1 MASPRPDLE
10 DLHPVGLRFAAA
22 LDGREQEQEQE
33 REPAHGDAAPA
44 LWTPPDA
51 LRDLGV
57 DWALTLQQ
65 AVADW
70 NPDSV
75 LVVDASEAPGF
86 ALQALEQGLKAAFM
100 PEDDPAF
107 ADLNSAAVRL
117 GASVFT
123 RRPAMQAHWTPALP
137 RSRRR
142 GLASAAPH
150 PN

>member
-1 MASPRPDLE
+1 MASPRPNLE

-22 LDGREQEQEQE
+22 LDGREQE
-33 REPAHGDAAPA
+33 RESANVAAVPAF
-44 LWTPPDA
+44 WTPADA

-70 NPDSV
+70 HPDSA
-75 LVVDASEAPGF
+75 LVVDASAAPGF
-86 ALQALEQGLKAAFM
+86 TLQALEQGLKATFM
-100 PEDDPAF
+100 PEDDPAY
-107 ADLNSAAVRL
+107 ADLNCAAVRL
-117 GASVFT
+117 GASVLT
-123 RRPAMQAHWTPALP
+123 RRPVMQAHWTPALP

-142 GLASAAPH
+142 GLAYAAPH

>member
-22 LDGREQEQEQE
+22 LDGREQE
-33 REPAHGDAAPA
+33 REPTNSASAPA
-44 LWTPPDA
+44 FWTPPDA

-70 NPDSV
+70 HPDSV

-86 ALQALEQGLKAAFM
+86 ALQALEQGLKAVFT
-100 PEDDPAF
+100 PEDDPAY
-107 ADLNSAAVRL
+107 ADLSKAAERL
-117 GASVFT
+117 DASVLT

>member
-22 LDGREQEQEQE
+22 LDGREQE
-33 REPAHGDAAPA
+33 PANGAAAPA
-44 LWTPPDA
+44 FWTPADA

-57 DWALTLQQ
+57 DWALSLQQ

-70 NPDSV
+70 HPDSV

-100 PEDDPAF
+100 PEDDPAY

-117 GASVFT
+117 GASVLT

-137 RSRRR
+137 LSRRR
-142 GLASAAPH
+142 SLASAAPN

>member
-1 MASPRPDLE
+1 MASPRPDPE

-22 LDGREQEQEQE
+22 LDGREQE
-33 REPAHGDAAPA
+33 PANGTAAPA
-44 LWTPPDA
+44 FWTPADA

-57 DWALTLQQ
+57 DWALSLQQ

-70 NPDSV
+70 HPDSV
-75 LVVDASEAPGF
+75 LVVDAREAPGF

-100 PEDDPAF
+100 PEDDPAY

-117 GASVFT
+117 GARVLT

-142 GLASAAPH
+142 SLASAAPN

>member
-1 MASPRPDLE
+1 MASPRPDPE

-22 LDGREQEQEQE
+22 LDGREQE
-33 REPAHGDAAPA
+33 PANGAAAPA
-44 LWTPPDA
+44 FWTPADA
-51 LRDLGV
+51 LRGLGV
-57 DWALTLQQ
+57 DWALSLQQ

-70 NPDSV
+70 HPDSV

-100 PEDDPAF
+100 PEDDPAY

-117 GASVFT
+117 GASVLT
-123 RRPAMQAHWTPALP
+123 RRPAMQPHWTPALP

-142 GLASAAPH
+142 SLASAAPN

>member
-1 MASPRPDLE
+1 MSSPRPDLE

-22 LDGREQEQEQE
+22 LDGREQE

-44 LWTPPDA
+44 FWTPPDA

-70 NPDSV
+70 HPDSA

-86 ALQALEQGLKAAFM
+86 ALQAL
-100 PEDDPAF
+100 
-107 ADLNSAAVRL
+107 N
-117 GASVFT
+117 
-123 RRPAMQAHWTPALP
+123 
-137 RSRRR
+137 R
-142 GLASAAPH
+142 G
-150 PN
+150 

>member
-1 MASPRPDLE
+1 MASPRPDFE

-22 LDGREQEQEQE
+22 LDGREQE
-33 REPAHGDAAPA
+33 PANGAAAPA
-44 LWTPPDA
+44 FWTPADA

-57 DWALTLQQ
+57 DWALSLQQ

-70 NPDSV
+70 HPDSV

-100 PEDDPAF
+100 PEDDPAY
-107 ADLNSAAVRL
+107 ADLNSAAVQL
-117 GASVFT
+117 GASVLP

-142 GLASAAPH
+142 SLASAAPN

>member
-1 MASPRPDLE
+1 MASPRPDLA

-22 LDGREQEQEQE
+22 LDGREQE
-33 REPAHGDAAPA
+33 PANGAAAPSF
-44 LWTPPDA
+44 WTPADA

-100 PEDDPAF
+100 PEDDPAY
-107 ADLNSAAVRL
+107 ADLNSAAVQL
-117 GASVFT
+117 GASVLT
-123 RRPAMQAHWTPALP
+123 RRPAMQAHWSPALP
-137 RSRRR
+137 WSRRR
-142 GLASAAPH
+142 SLASAV
-150 PN
+150 PNPN

>member
-1 MASPRPDLE
+1 MSSPRPDLE

-22 LDGREQEQEQE
+22 LDGREREQEW
-33 REPAHGDAAPA
+33 EPALGDAAPA
-44 LWTPPDA
+44 FWTPPDA

-117 GASVFT
+117 GANVLT

>member
-22 LDGREQEQEQE
+22 LDGREQEL
-33 REPAHGDAAPA
+33 ANGAAAPA
-44 LWTPPDA
+44 FWTPADA

-57 DWALTLQQ
+57 DWALSLQQ

-70 NPDSV
+70 HPDSV

-100 PEDDPAF
+100 PEDDPAY

-117 GASVFT
+117 GASVLT

-142 GLASAAPH
+142 SLASAAPN

>member
-1 MASPRPDLE
+1 MASPRPDPE

-22 LDGREQEQEQE
+22 LDGREQE
-33 REPAHGDAAPA
+33 PANGAAAPA
-44 LWTPPDA
+44 FWTPADA

-57 DWALTLQQ
+57 DWALSLRQ

-70 NPDSV
+70 HPDSV

-100 PEDDPAF
+100 PEDDPAYG
-107 ADLNSAAVRL
+107 DLNSTAVRL
-117 GASVFT
+117 GASVLT

-142 GLASAAPH
+142 SLASAAPN